1 LDKPWPRPF
10 CQLFLATSMMTKT
23 LAFALAGLPLKWA
36 GLAIPDPT
44 TLAHPNYEASIL
56 LCSHILAAF
65 PRVDVFRSVDHLK
78 VIREVKAELK
88 LRSAVKNESSLNDLA
103 SKMSCNTCRTILRGK
118 ETGQWLPV
126 LPSTL
131 STARNA
137 RLKSSVMLYFCGTP
151 VAHRIYQS
159 SAMAA
164 SRSLTFAMRLNASA
178 AVS

>member
-1 LDKPWPRPF
+1 
-10 CQLFLATSMMTKT
+10 MMTKT
-23 LAFALAGLPLKWA
+23 LTFALAGLPLKWA
-36 GLAIPDPT
+36 GLAIPNPT

-65 PRVDVFRSVDHLK
+65 PRVNVLRSADHLK
-78 VIREVKAELK
+78 VIGEVKAELK
-88 LRSAVKNESSLNDLA
+88 LCSAVKNESSLNNLA
-103 SKMSCNTCRTILRGK
+103 LKMSYGNCRTILRGK

-137 RLKSSVMLYFCGTP
+137 WLKSSVTLYFCGTP
-151 VAHRIYQS
+151 VAHQIYQS

-164 SRSLTFAMRLNASA
+164 SRSLTFAMHLNESA

>member
-1 LDKPWPRPF
+1 
-10 CQLFLATSMMTKT
+10 MMTKT

-44 TLAHPNYEASIL
+44 TSAHPNYEASIL
-56 LCSHILAAF
+56 LYSHLLTAF
-65 PRVDVFRSVDHLK
+65 PRLNVFRSTDPLK

-88 LRSAVKNESSLNDLA
+88 LCSAAKNESSLNNLA
-103 SKMSCNTCRTILRGK
+103 SKMSCNNCRTILRGK

-126 LPSTL
+126 LSSTL

-137 RLKSSVMLYFCGTP
+137 RLKSSLTLYFCGMP
-151 VAHRIYQS
+151 VTHRIHRS
-159 SAMAA
+159 SAMAT

>member
-1 LDKPWPRPF
+1 M
-10 CQLFLATSMMTKT
+10 Q
-23 LAFALAGLPLKWA
+23 WA

-44 TLAHPNYEASIL
+44 TSAHPNYEASIL

-65 PRVDVFRSVDHLK
+65 PRVDVFRSTDHLK

-88 LRSAVKNESSLNDLA
+88 LRSAAKNESSLNNLA
-103 SKMSCNTCRTILRGK
+103 SKMSCNNCRTILRGK

-126 LPSTL
+126 QLPSTL
-131 STARNA
+131 STAQNA
-137 RLKSSVMLYFCGTP
+137 RLKSSVTLYFCGTP